1 MSSKGILDKPARE
14 VNPYPN
20 RGVWRYAL
28 TFRHW
33 FATILAIVLAGC
45 AGMTAA
51 PRHPDNQEV
60 LYIGPEPQR
69 WQEIVKANPL
79 QPDENIKGVLLS
91 EQPAVSHYLVQIRN
105 REQPHVHQTH
115 DATIVML
122 RGRGRL
128 VMKGRILNARKGDVF
143 FVPKGTP
150 HYYVNDGPEATV
162 ALAIFTPAY
171 DGKDAVVVPFADR
184 PEGAP

>member
-1 MSSKGILDKPARE
+1 
-14 VNPYPN
+14 V
-20 RGVWRYAL
+20 
-28 TFRHW
+28 
-33 FATILAIVLAGC
+33 LAIVLAGC

-51 PRHPDNQEV
+51 PSHPVNQEV
-60 LYIGPEPQR
+60 LYIGSEPQR

-128 VMKGRILNARKGDVF
+128 VMKDRVLIARTGDVF
-143 FVPKGTP
+143 FVPRGTP
-150 HYYVNDGPEATV
+150 HYYVNDGPGETV

-171 DGKDAVVVPFADR
+171 DGKDAVVVPFEDR
-184 PEGAP
+184 PQGSP